1 MKPGITQTAFR
12 CDNELLVALDAYAKA
27 NDLTMAQV
35 IRKALREFLS
45 NLKVKEI
52 ENETGTA

>member
-35 IRKALREFLS
+35 IRKALREFLA

-52 ENETGTA
+52 ENESH